1 MAHMSRRRRF
11 VLVVALFTAAVILAW
26 LLWPLSSRRWA
37 IEADDEALRLK
48 DDYLEAERAHAGRF
62 RSRAAARP
70 PRIVL
75 IVADDL
81 ALTDVS
87 RYDRTGPVAT
97 PAIDSVGTDGATFTA
112 AHATATICAPSR
124 AALLTGRYQQRYGFE
139 LQPHD
144 RYARNRLEYL
154 AFRYAIDTGHMMPI
168 APGAIPGADAIARQG
183 LPPGEVTLAELLGAR
198 GYRTAVYGKW
208 HLGLEEEYGPLARG
222 FDEHYGFYEA
232 YSLYA
237 PVDDPQVVDTPIDDF
252 SDEHMWSTGR
262 TGRAAIV
269 HNDRVVEEDE
279 YLTFRFAELA
289 ADYIETSGDDPFFLY
304 LPFSAP
310 HTPLQAPQEYH
321 DRFDAIDDPVH
332 RTYAAMIA
340 ALDDAVATVLDAID
354 EAGIADD
361 TMVIFTSDNGGAS
374 YLGVTDNAPL
384 AGGKF
389 TTFQGGM
396 AVPLMIRYPRLVR
409 PGTVYAEPVSL
420 LDVFATV
427 DAATGG
433 AAGAGPSGATAAS
446 GADAGSPPGR
456 PERLALDGINLMPFL
471 AGEAEGRPADAL
483 YWRSGYNKAVRRG
496 EWKLIVTTDG
506 SPGVAEGAARYELY
520 NLRRDPAER
529 VNVAADNPRVVAD
542 LVCRLNGWEGTLA
555 EPLWPPVMHFRH
567 DIWGRRLWF
576 AI

>member
-1 MAHMSRRRRF
+1 MAHLPRPRRF
-11 VLVVALFTAAVILAW
+11 VLVAALVTAAALLAW
-26 LLWPLSSRRWA
+26 LLWPLSSRQWA
-37 IEADDEALRLK
+37 IEEDEEALRLK
-48 DDYLEAERAHAGRF
+48 DEYLEAQRAYAGRF
-62 RSRAAARP
+62 RSRGSAPVSPP

-81 ALTDVS
+81 ALTDIS
-87 RYDRTGPVAT
+87 RYNRAGPVAT
-97 PAIDSVGTDGATFTA
+97 PAIDGIGTDGATFTA

-124 AALLTGRYQQRYGFE
+124 AALLTGRYQQRSGFE

-154 AFRYAIDTGHMMPI
+154 AFRYAIDTDHMTPVAPAPI
-168 APGAIPGADAIARQG
+168 PDGEAIARQG
-183 LPPGEVTLAELLGAR
+183 LPPSEVTLADLVRAR
-198 GYRTAVYGKW
+198 GYRTAAYGKW
-208 HLGLEEEYGPLARG
+208 HLGLEEAYGPLERG

-232 YSLYA
+232 FSLYSPA
-237 PVDDPQVVDTPIDDF
+237 DDPRIVDTPIDDF
-252 SDEHMWSTGR
+252 SDRHMWSTGR
-262 TGRAAIV
+262 NGRAAIV
-269 HNDRVVEEDE
+269 HNDEVVEEDE
-279 YLTFRFAELA
+279 YLTFRFAGLA
-289 ADYIETSGDDPFFLY
+289 ADYIEANAEDPFFLY

-310 HTPLQAPQEYH
+310 HTPLQAPQRYH
-321 DRFDAIDDPVH
+321 DRFDAIDDPVR

-340 ALDDAVATVLDAID
+340 AFDDAVATVLDAID
-354 EAGIADD
+354 DAGIADN

-374 YLGVTDNAPL
+374 YLGVTDNEPF

-396 AVPLMIRYPRLVR
+396 AVPLMIRYPGVVE

-427 DAATGG
+427 DAATVD
-433 AAGAGPSGATAAS
+433 AATIP
-446 GADAGSPPGR
+446 DAPTPRPG
-456 PERLALDGINLMPFL
+456 RLALDGVDLLPFL
-471 AGEAEGRPADAL
+471 TGEADGRPADAL

-496 EWKLIVTTDG
+496 DWKLIVATER
-506 SPGVAEGAARYELY
+506 SPAVAEGSARYELY

-529 VNVAADNPRVVAD
+529 INVAAANPQIVAD
-542 LVCRLNGWEGTLA
+542 LLCRLNGWEGTLA
-555 EPLWPPVMHFRH
+555 EPLWPPVMHFWH